1 MKEAFCLMVEEV
13 PMKHKPSPMA
23 LCPSC
28 SSRLRVSRLVCLE
41 CGLAVEGEF
50 ATGRL
55 ILLSP
60 EQQRFVEIFVT
71 SRGNIREVE
80 QVLGISY
87 PTVRKRLDEAI
98 EALGTEAIESAEEAN
113 RRNEILSRIERGEIS
128 AKEAVKLLRE
138 S

>member
-1 MKEAFCLMVEEV
+1 M
-13 PMKHKPSPMA
+13 PRKPTPMA

-28 SSRLRVSRLVCLE
+28 STQLRVRRLVCPE

-55 ILLSP
+55 ALLAP

-87 PTVRKRLDEAI
+87 PTVRKRLDEVI
-98 EALGTEAIESAEEAN
+98 EALGTEAVESAEETN
-113 RRNEILSRIERGEIS
+113 RRNEILSQIERGELS
-128 AKEAVKLLRE
+128 AKEGARLLRE
-138 S
+138 L